1 MRDHRLIDERS
12 LAFGRAIATRLP
24 EHPEFV
30 EHARG
35 TLGRWMGTA
44 SSRVQ
49 PVLDEWLGILN
60 GPFEGVIS
68 VLTST
73 DERTTRLRQSNPFAG
88 LLSQTERNAIL
99 QQFEVYD
106 AAST

>member
-12 LAFGRAIATRLP
+12 LAFSRAIATRLT

-30 EHARG
+30 EHARK
-35 TLGRWMGTA
+35 TLRRWMPTS

-49 PVLDEWLGILN
+49 PVLNEWLAILN
-60 GPFEGVIS
+60 GPLEGLIS
-68 VLTST
+68 VLTGT
-73 DERTTRLRQSNPFAG
+73 DARATRLRQSNPFAG
-88 LLSQTERNAIL
+88 LLSQTERNTIL
-99 QQFEVYD
+99 RQFEAYD

>member
-1 MRDHRLIDERS
+1 
-12 LAFGRAIATRLP
+12 
-24 EHPEFV
+24 
-30 EHARG
+30 
-35 TLGRWMGTA
+35 MGTA

-73 DERTTRLRQSNPFAG
+73 LVDVIRARLATTSALSSERRQLA
-88 LLSQTERNAIL
+88 SQYLER
-99 QQFEVYD
+99 
-106 AAST
+106 